1 MRISYKVLY
10 LLLFLGCS
18 GMAKANIHL
27 SALFQSNM
35 VLQRDKPCSIWGTA
49 AKGEKISLLFN
60 NNIYKTSAG
69 KDGKWKITL
78 PAQPAGG
85 PYQISI
91 SGNNTIALN
100 NVLFGDVWVCS
111 GQSNM
116 QFAVR
121 EALPKEVDTARDS
134 NPNIRI
140 FTASIATDYV
150 PQDTLKGGEW
160 KMASIENIQNFS
172 AVAFFF
178 GRYVQEHTGVPIGL
192 ISDNLG
198 ATAVEE
204 WMSNEAIHQF
214 PQFDAYYNR
223 YIAPGKSMSTMKAD
237 FEKQKSAWEKQ
248 YYLVNDPGLD
258 KHWYK
263 PDTDT
268 SGWQTMDL
276 PGYWEDKGLPD
287 YDGSVWFRKTFDLPP
302 NFKGNFHFGV
312 GPVDD
317 YDIAWVNG
325 VKVGET
331 YGNFNLRGYSVPDSI
346 LKPTGNVLVV
356 RAFDAGNKGG
366 MYNMFWDQR
375 WAGKWLY
382 KPGVKINAAAFKR
395 PLVPNAYIFGSP
407 TILYNGNIA
416 PLTQLAVKG
425 FIWYQGE
432 GNSSRAE
439 EYKAL
444 FPAMIQDWRKQF
456 NQGNLPFL
464 FVQLANYNAEPG
476 ADWAALREAQASA
489 LALPNTGIAT
499 AIDIGEANDIHPKNK
514 QDVGKRLG
522 LAALKVA
529 YEKDTTHVSPMFTSM
544 DKIGDSI
551 IVYFNDTLLTK
562 DKYGYVHDFQ
572 VAGADSVFHWAKAY
586 IRNGNAVVVYSD
598 KVRVPIAVRY
608 AWANNPEDLDLYNK
622 EGLPALP
629 FRTDDW
635 KGITSGKT
643 FSYTE

>member
-1 MRISYKVLY
+1 MKTSFVL
-10 LLLFLGCS
+10 LTAFACIFS
-18 GMAKANIHL
+18 MHSKANIRL
-27 SALFQSNM
+27 FALFQSNM

-60 NNIYKTSAG
+60 NNTYKTSAG

-85 PYQISI
+85 PYQLSI
-91 SGNNTIALN
+91 SGNNTTMLN
-100 NVLFGDVWVCS
+100 NVLFGDVWVCG

-116 QFAVR
+116 QFPVR
-121 EALPKEVDTARDS
+121 ELAQKEMDSARDN
-134 NPNIRI
+134 NPNIRL
-140 FTASIATDYV
+140 FTVGIATDYV
-150 PQDTLKGGEW
+150 PQDTLKGGQW
-160 KMASIENIQNFS
+160 QVASVETIQSFS
-172 AVAFFF
+172 AVGFFF
-178 GRYVQEHTGVPIGL
+178 GRYVQEHINVPVGL

-214 PQFDAYYNR
+214 PQFDSYYNTFL
-223 YIAPGKSMSTMKAD
+223 APNKSMSQMKAD
-237 FEKQKSAWEKQ
+237 FEKAKPTWEKQ
-248 YYLVNDPGLD
+248 YYTVNDPGLEQQ
-258 KHWYK
+258 WYK

-268 SGWQTMDL
+268 SDWQTMNL

-287 YDGSVWFRKTFDLPP
+287 YDGSVWFRRTFDLPP
-302 NFKGNFHFGV
+302 NFKGAFRFGV

-331 YGNFNLRGYSVPDSI
+331 YGNQNLRSYSVPDSL
-346 LKPTGNVLVV
+346 LKPIGNVLVV

-366 MYNMFWDQR
+366 MYNMFWDQH

-382 KPGVKINAAAFKR
+382 KPGVKINAANFKK

-416 PLTQLAVKG
+416 PLTPLAIKG

-439 EYKAL
+439 EYKEL
-444 FPAMIQDWRKQF
+444 FPAMIKDWRTHF

-489 LALPNTGIAT
+489 LSLPNTGIAT
-499 AIDIGEANDIHPKNK
+499 AIDIGEANGIHPKNK

-522 LAALKVA
+522 LTALKVA
-529 YEKDTTHVSPMFTSM
+529 YGKDTTHVSPMFKSM
-544 DKIGDSI
+544 EKWGDSVVI
-551 IVYFNDTLLTK
+551 HFDDSVITK
-562 DKYGYVHDFQ
+562 DKYGYIRGFS

-586 IRNGNAVVVYSD
+586 IRNDNAVAVYCND
-598 KVRVPIAVRY
+598 VKAPVALRY
-608 AWANNPEDLDLYNK
+608 AWANDPGELDLYNK

-629 FRTDDW
+629 FRTDNW
-635 KGITSGKT
+635 KGETGGKK
-643 FSYTE
+643 FNYME